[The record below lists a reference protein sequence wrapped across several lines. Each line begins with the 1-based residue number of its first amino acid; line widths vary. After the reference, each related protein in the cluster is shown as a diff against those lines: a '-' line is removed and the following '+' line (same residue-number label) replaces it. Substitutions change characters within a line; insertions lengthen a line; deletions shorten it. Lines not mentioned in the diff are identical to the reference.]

1 MLPNLTRSG
10 LTTKVP
16 NCEDDVLVL
25 LRLAAYD
32 FVARFI
38 SKSKRSKLGKSVQ
51 LLHIETHGRQRSHL
65 HSQLQPIP
73 WCLEIQNHVQ
83 SVQQISGFHR
93 VVVLPAE
100 SCKRQVGDVQ
110 AKMLTNKRNRAH
122 KRRDTVQANHDDAHL
137 ALSNEVPSK
146 PRKSK

>member
-1 MLPNLTRSG
+1 MKTMFLYSFAW
-10 LTTKVP
+10 
-16 NCEDDVLVL
+16 L
-25 LRLAAYD
+25 LSSSSS
-32 FVARFI
+32 I
-38 SKSKRSKLGKSVQ
+38 ESSKSKRSKLRHRKSVQ

-65 HSQLQPIP
+65 YSQLQPIP
-73 WCLEIQNHVQ
+73 WCLEIIQNHVQ

-122 KRRDTVQANHDDAHL
+122 KTRSTVQANHDDAHL
-137 ALSNEVPSK
+137 ALSNEVPS
-146 PRKSK
+146 